1 MPTEDLP
8 VLTFVGLPLR
18 AANQL
23 FNAAVAIQSGEIIGV
38 VPKMYLPNYREYQE
52 QRWFT
57 SSERQLEDLVYIG
70 EDPYPM
76 HRQFIFNAERVAVAV
91 DICEDLWMP
100 IPPSTSMAMAG
111 ADIIVN
117 LSASNETIGKQAYRR
132 QLVAQQSGRCL
143 CGYVYAS
150 SGFGESTTDLVY
162 AGSAMIAENGVM
174 LTESERFS
182 LEEQLVI
189 ADIDV
194 EYLRHDRLMKNQFS
208 YQPKEKDTDLNIHL
222 PFDVPEYRREEANRL
237 ARAIDPDAPAL
248 MAPLGQESA
257 QPALHA

>member
-1 MPTEDLP
+1 MTRMDYGYVKVAAAVPQVQVADCFYNIEQIERLMRRAADKGVQVLVFPELCITGYTCQDLFLQDTLLSNAEEALLQLVHETEDLP

-150 SGFGESTTDLVY
+150 SGFGESTTDLV
-162 AGSAMIAENGVM
+162 
-174 LTESERFS
+174 
-182 LEEQLVI
+182 
-189 ADIDV
+189 
-194 EYLRHDRLMKNQFS
+194 
-208 YQPKEKDTDLNIHL
+208 
-222 PFDVPEYRREEANRL
+222 
-237 ARAIDPDAPAL
+237 
-248 MAPLGQESA
+248 
-257 QPALHA
+257 